1 MSYINHQNNL
11 DHAPYDYYQGGRQAN
26 TLTHDPRF
34 PVQPVDPTYQT
45 YNGTYNGTNY
55 NRNRDQRFNDYRQKA
70 NDYKYNVFS
79 LIDEP
84 WNRLCEFN
92 TCGSCP
98 GN

>member
-1 MSYINHQNNL
+1 MSYISQQNNMNNI
-11 DHAPYDYYQGGRQAN
+11 PYDYYQSGRQSN
-26 TLTHDPRF
+26 TLTHDPRY
-34 PVQPVDPTYQT
+34 PVQPVDPTYQN
-45 YNGTYNGTNY
+45 YNGYNNQ
-55 NRNRDQRFNDYRQKA
+55 NRDQRFNNYKKRA